1 MSAAERGAEVIGFLI
16 SYRSYSAL
24 SQRNCLERCGRP
36 NCLRWSE
43 HRGVELQ
50 DKVDRL
56 ECELAMQYA
65 AGDAGAS
72 NAYVESALENGGAD
86 EVRLKSKL

>member
-1 MSAAERGAEVIGFLI
+1 M
-16 SYRSYSAL
+16 
-24 SQRNCLERCGRP
+24 
-36 NCLRWSE
+36 
-43 HRGVELQ
+43 ELQ

-86 EVRLKSKL
+86 EVRLKSK